1 MKIYSGIQDIYI
13 WKDLLY
19 KEVRNTLTAT
29 NSNIKMARY
38 LN

>member
-1 MKIYSGIQDIYI
+1 MRT

-19 KEVRNTLTAT
+19 KEVRSTLTAT
-29 NSNIKMARY
+29 NSNIKMAKY

>member
-1 MKIYSGIQDIYI
+1 MQDVRA

-19 KEVRNTLTAT
+19 KEARSTLTT
-29 NSNIKMARY
+29 TDSNIKIARH

>member
-1 MKIYSGIQDIYI
+1 MRA

-19 KEVRNTLTAT
+19 KEARSTLTAI
-29 NSNIKMARY
+29 NSNAKMARH